1 MGFLKQLL
9 TIMKRNQLFILVL
22 SLLVFQLAFAQSDSS
37 EKQKLKFKL
46 GINYN
51 SGLNYYGRTD
61 SLKSTGVFPLAELW
75 LSKDVYMNAAPVFVN
90 NAVQSMEY
98 AGTVTSLGYL
108 HVTDKWITNLYV
120 LKPFYKQSSQLV
132 QSALKAQ
139 TGASFSRLNKVI
151 NFTFGGD
158 MKFSDKIDF
167 GATAGLDHLI
177 RKELKNNSVLVIDP
191 SFYAYAG
198 TQNFTNTYY
207 RKRPGNI
214 LFPGTT
220 EQINESVTKFNI
232 LAYEFSVPVVYA
244 RGKWMGLFT
253 PSYILP
259 QNLITVAGRPDLSES
274 GENMFYATLALKYTF

>member
-1 MGFLKQLL
+1 
-9 TIMKRNQLFILVL
+9 MKRLQIIGIIFCLVL
-22 SLLVFQLAFAQSDSS
+22 SQFVFAQSDTT
-37 EKQKLKFKL
+37 EKQKLKFKI

-61 SLKSTGVFPLAELW
+61 SLKSTGFFPLAELW
-75 LSKDVYMNAAPVFVN
+75 LSKDVYINAAPVFVN
-90 NAVQSMEY
+90 NAIQSMEY

-108 HVTDKWITNLYV
+108 HTTDKWITNLYV
-120 LKPFYKQSSQLV
+120 LKPFYKESSELV

-158 MKFSDKIDF
+158 LKFSDKTDV

-177 RKELKNNSVLVIDP
+177 RKELKNQSVLVIDP
-191 SFYAYAG
+191 SIYAYAG

-207 RKRPGNI
+207 KKRPGNI

-220 EQINESVTKFNI
+220 EQINESITKFNV

-244 RGKWMGLFT
+244 KGKWMGLFT

-259 QNLITVAGRPDLSES
+259 QNLVTIAGRPELSER
-274 GENMFYATLALKYTF
+274 GENMFYATLGLKYTF

>member
-61 SLKSTGVFPLAELW
+61 SLKSTGVFPLTELW

-232 LAYEFSVPVVYA
+232 LAYEFSVPIVYA
-244 RGKWMGLFT
+244 KGKWMGLFT

>member
-1 MGFLKQLL
+1 
-9 TIMKRNQLFILVL
+9 MKSIPKFCVVL
-22 SLLVFQLAFAQSDSS
+22 SLLVYQLVFAQSDSS
-37 EKQKLKFKL
+37 ATQKIKFKI
-46 GINYN
+46 GINFN

-75 LSKDVYMNAAPVFVN
+75 LSKYVYINAAPVFVN

-98 AGTVTSLGYL
+98 AGTVSSLGYL
-108 HVTDKWITNLYV
+108 HTTDKWITNLYV

-139 TGASFSRLNKVI
+139 TGASFSRLNKIV

-158 MKFSDKIDF
+158 IKFSDKIDF
-167 GATAGLDHLI
+167 GATVGLDHLI
-177 RKELKNNSVLVIDP
+177 RKELQNNSVLVIDP

-207 RKRPGNI
+207 RKQPGFL
-214 LFPGTT
+214 LFPGNT
-220 EQINESVTKFNI
+220 EQVNKSVTKFNV

-244 RGKWMGLFT
+244 KENWMVLVT
-253 PSYILP
+253 PSYIVP
-259 QNLITVAGRPDLSES
+259 QNLVTIPDRPDLSER
-274 GENMFYATLALKYTF
+274 GQNMFYATLGLKYTF

>member
-1 MGFLKQLL
+1 MGFLKT
-9 TIMKRNQLFILVL
+9 TIMKRIQIIGIILC
-22 SLLVFQLAFAQSDSS
+22 LVISRFVFAQSDST
-37 EKQKLKFKL
+37 EKLKFKI

-61 SLKSTGVFPLAELW
+61 SLKSTGFFPLAELW
-75 LSKDVYMNAAPVFVN
+75 LSKDVYINAAPVFVN

-108 HVTDKWITNLYV
+108 HTTDKWITNLYV

-139 TGASFSRLNKVI
+139 TGASFSRLNKLI

-158 MKFSDKIDF
+158 IKFSDKIDF

-177 RKELKNNSVLVIDP
+177 RKELKDQSVLVIDP
-191 SFYAYAG
+191 SLYVYAG

-207 RKRPGNI
+207 KKRPGSL

-220 EQINESVTKFNI
+220 EQINQSVTKFNV
-232 LAYEFSVPVVYA
+232 LAYEFSIPVVYA
-244 RGKWMGLFT
+244 KGKWMGLFT

-259 QNLITVAGRPDLSES
+259 QNLVEVKGRPDLSEK
-274 GENMFYATLALKYTF
+274 GQDMFYATLGMKYTF

>member
-1 MGFLKQLL
+1 
-9 TIMKRNQLFILVL
+9 MKNIAVISLVL
-22 SLLVFQLAFAQSDSS
+22 FLFLSQLAIAQTDSAQ
-37 EKQKLKFKL
+37 KQKPKFKIS
-46 GINYN
+46 INYN

-75 LSKDVYMNAAPVFVN
+75 FSKDVYINAAPVFVN

-108 HVTDKWITNLYV
+108 HTTGQWITNLYL

-139 TGASFSRLNKVI
+139 AGASFAKLNKVI

-158 MKFSDKIDF
+158 IKFSDKTDF

-191 SFYAYAG
+191 SFYTYAG
-198 TQNFTNTYY
+198 SQNFTNTYY
-207 RKRPGNI
+207 KKINGFL
-214 LFPGTT
+214 LFPGNT
-220 EQINESVTKFNI
+220 QQVTQKVKEFNI
-232 LAYEFSVPVVYA
+232 LAYEFSVPVVYKN
-244 RGKWMGLFT
+244 GKWMALLT

-259 QNLITVAGRPDLSES
+259 QNLLTVANRPEISER
-274 GENMFYATLALKYTF
+274 GQNMFYATAGLKYSF